1 MQQLINP
8 CVVFADAK
16 VTRLK
21 PQRFAHIEKGVK
33 HQLLGHH
40 AQQTPRLCG
49 LGLHIAALNLG
60 DSGGGTGQTRQDA
73 DQGGFAGTVGSEQAK
88 ELAFLDLQAHPV
100 KGLQGTARGLKC
112 FGYGVERNGGHVG

>member
-21 PQRFAHIEKGVK
+21 PQRLAHIEKGVK

-40 AQQTPRLCG
+40 AQQAACLRG

-60 DSGGGTGQTRQDA
+60 DARGGAGQTRQDA

-88 ELAFLDLQAHPV
+88 KLAFLDLQADAV
-100 KGLQGTARGLKC
+100 EGLQGTARGLKC
-112 FGYGVERNGGHVG
+112 FGYGFERDGGHVL